1 MALWCNFHCTAQCNF
16 LHCAV
21 QFFALLVNFK
31 SRRKLL
37 SIFIFLEKIREIWKN
52 LLLCLLQSHAFGN
65 LQHNEHA
72 CAARGQA
79 GVGDGHAGQ
88 PCGLPTCPRPP
99 TPLTTGGRP
108 TALTRFACQTAG
120 NEFPQTPDCQTVGG
134 PVVAFSDRRGA
145 IAPVVEEA
153 AASHRGGPIGA
164 GRDASGALFA
174 PPWGALITQQVP
186 FSAVFRSGF

>member
-1 MALWCNFHCTAQCNF
+1 MNF
-16 LHCAV
+16 L
-21 QFFALLVNFK
+21 
-31 SRRKLL
+31 KLATA
-37 SIFIFLEKIREIWKN
+37 K
-52 LLLCLLQSHAFGN
+52 QS
-65 LQHNEHA
+65 
-72 CAARGQA
+72 
-79 GVGDGHAGQ
+79 
-88 PCGLPTCPRPP
+88 
-99 TPLTTGGRP
+99 
-108 TALTRFACQTAG
+108 
-120 NEFPQTPDCQTVGG
+120 GG